1 MDKKLEQLIERFRY
15 IQSCVTDKEAMV
27 WESVRLSEDQ
37 IENAF
42 STQNQRTLHQIQDFL
57 ASLDNGLFEDEP
69 VHQYNYVSQLLYEFG
84 YYCSPPSVQS
94 LRSSDVIEWKEGREN
109 GNWRSSLHAPHLYQR
124 FGSLK
129 FLLLKTR
136 SVPFELSAVTVIS
149 ACCNAAIRI
158 LKCFLANVNHITPT
172 ESLFLGDILQ
182 SITFLLLKPIV
193 DVLTE
198 ECYGV
203 VFLVPTHA

>member
-42 STQNQRTLHQIQDFL
+42 GTQNQRTWDMDTRLNSSLHQIQDFL

-94 LRSSDVIEWKEGREN
+94 LRS
-109 GNWRSSLHAPHLYQR
+109 
-124 FGSLK
+124 
-129 FLLLKTR
+129 
-136 SVPFELSAVTVIS
+136 VPNL
-149 ACCNAAIRI
+149 AA
-158 LKCFLANVNHITPT
+158 K
-172 ESLFLGDILQ
+172 
-182 SITFLLLKPIV
+182 
-193 DVLTE
+193 
-198 ECYGV
+198 
-203 VFLVPTHA
+203 